1 MSKKKRT
8 KTKKRSAAEENTEL
22 NETEVTETEEETE
35 EAAEATDAEESKDES
50 NEESDSD
57 TEEEVDAEDDEEEEE
72 EEDAPS
78 ESELAKDMVD
88 KAQQWIDAGNNQA
101 ARELLIKVVDMGAS
115 LEEREKAH
123 ALLKQIELD
132 TRPLLVGAVAMLTL
146 VLIPTVGLVQALWA
160 LPLLLPILLPTVPGT
175 VAMLSFW
182 SIPFL
187 LPLKTTWHIK
197 FFLPVAGLI
206 LALILLIV
214 QRPSSSAGDGSNS

>member
-57 TEEEVDAEDDEEEEE
+57 TEEEVDAEDDEEEE